1 MAKLL
6 EGKSAVITGGG
17 GLIGSEIAI
26 AMAGEGVKLVINDI
40 GARVGDSSLNKGAA
54 DKVVAK
60 INQAGGTAIANYDS
74 VADFAAAIE
83 NENLYVLTGNGRI
96 HGFVA
101 FYPRGDHL
109 HLENVAVDP
118 EYQGRG
124 DGFRLIE
131 FVEQAARKRGYDRVE
146 AFHQCADDRK
156 PGILPRPRV
165 RSLRARYRGRFRADL
180 FQEGVILKPGPLYF

>member
-1 MAKLL
+1 M
-6 EGKSAVITGGG
+6 
-17 GLIGSEIAI
+17 
-26 AMAGEGVKLVINDI
+26 
-40 GARVGDSSLNKGAA
+40 
-54 DKVVAK
+54 
-60 INQAGGTAIANYDS
+60 

-96 HGFVA
+96 HGFVV

-131 FVEQAARKRGYDRVE
+131 FVEQAATNAGYDRVE
-146 AFHQCADDRK
+146 LYTNAKMTENLEFYPGLGYEAFARKIEDGFDR
-156 PGILPRPRV
+156 I
-165 RSLRARYRGRFRADL
+165 YFRKAL
-180 FQEGVILKPGPLYF
+180 S